1 MPLTDEEQRE
11 EYQRRMDHMAINIEK
26 MRSDMVWESRKFL
39 LQAVVSAAALV
50 GAGAALGNYL
60 ARRELPPP
68 PPAPPQ
74 VIFQPGS
81 IVVTPAAPAAQ
92 PK

>member
-1 MPLTDEEQRE
+1 MPVTDEEQRE
-11 EYQRRMDHMAINIEK
+11 EYQRRMDQMAINIEK
-26 MRSDMVWESRKFL
+26 MRSDMAWESRKFL

-60 ARRELPPP
+60 GRREPP

-81 IVVTPAAPAAQ
+81 IVVTPAPPPAQ

>member
-11 EYQRRMDHMAINIEK
+11 EYQRRMDQMAINIEK

-50 GAGAALGNYL
+50 AAGAALGNYL
-60 ARRELPPP
+60 GRREPAPA
-68 PPAPPQ
+68 APPQ

-81 IVVTPAAPAAQ
+81 IVVTPAVPATQ

>member
-1 MPLTDEEQRE
+1 
-11 EYQRRMDHMAINIEK
+11 MDQMAINIEK
-26 MRSDMVWESRKFL
+26 MRSDMAWESRKFL

-50 GAGAALGNYL
+50 GASAALGNYL
-60 ARRELPPP
+60 ARREPPA

-81 IVVTPAAPAAQ
+81 TVVTPAAPAAQ

>member
-1 MPLTDEEQRE
+1 
-11 EYQRRMDHMAINIEK
+11 MDQMAINIEK
-26 MRSDMVWESRKFL
+26 MRADMVWESRRFL

-60 ARRELPPP
+60 ARREPAPPP
-68 PPAPPQ
+68 PPPQ

-81 IVVTPAAPAAQ
+81 IVVTPAAPATQ

>member
-1 MPLTDEEQRE
+1 MPLPDDEQRE
-11 EYQRRMDHMAINIEK
+11 EYQRRMDQMAINIEK

-50 GAGAALGNYL
+50 AAGAALGNYL
-60 ARRELPPP
+60 GRREPM
-68 PPAPPQ
+68 PAASPQ

-81 IVVTPAAPAAQ
+81 IVVTPAAPATQ